1 MKSTGYMMHGA
12 AASSFV
18 FSLICLAG
26 CASGPPARAVT
37 ATHVGPGVAPESGG
51 FNLYLEVPRYTY
63 RVGDTVPVTV
73 RAVNV
78 TDHPIG
84 VESHGADLVRVVV
97 YRHLV
102 IGWQRVKQYP
112 AMALPVRVAWD
123 LPPHGQ
129 RTWQLLLIVEP
140 DWPANEQLML
150 QAEINNGPPIRAS
163 VPIEI
168 YSTHVKS
175 SND

>member
-1 MKSTGYMMHGA
+1 MKSTGDLLRGSMAM
-12 AASSFV
+12 SCV
-18 FSLICLAG
+18 LSLLCLAG
-26 CASGPPARAVT
+26 CPSSPPSHAVT

-51 FNLYLEVPRYTY
+51 FGLYLEVPRYTY
-63 RVGDTVPVTV
+63 RVGEQVPVTV
-73 RAVNV
+73 RVVNV

-84 VESHGADLVRVVV
+84 VVAEGADLVRVSV
-97 YRHLV
+97 YRNLS

-112 AMALPVRVAWD
+112 AMALPVRVPWS

-129 RTWQLLLIVEP
+129 RTWQLLLPVEP
-140 DWPANEQLML
+140 DWPANERLML
-150 QAEINNGPPIRAS
+150 QAEINNGPPIRAA

-168 YSTHVKS
+168 YSKHVKS

>member
-1 MKSTGYMMHGA
+1 MKSTGYRMRGA

-26 CASGPPARAVT
+26 CAANPPARAVT
-37 ATHVGPGVAPESGG
+37 ATHVGPGAAESGG
-51 FNLYLEVPRYTY
+51 ISLYMALPRYTY
-63 RVGDTVPVTV
+63 RVGEQVPVTV
-73 RAVNV
+73 WATNT

-84 VESHGADLVRVVV
+84 VESHGADLIRVGV
-97 YRHLV
+97 YRNLS
-102 IGWQRVKQYP
+102 IGWDRVKQYP
-112 AMALPVRVAWD
+112 AMATPVRVPWS

-129 RTWQLLLIVEP
+129 RTWTLLLTVEP

-168 YSTHVKS
+168 YSKHVKP